1 MRAADGNGGTISPDR
16 AIGKADNLML
26 GSLEIRNFRCF
37 KRLDHGSLKRF
48 NFVVGDG
55 GSGKTALLESM
66 FLAGGGSPEIYLR
79 IRSWRGFDQ
88 YRLQNTRES
97 FESLFRDLFYDL
109 DASNGALIRL
119 SDSNI
124 GDRTLRI
131 HYGKD
136 EPYALPIRGKPSS
149 DTASMSALPLYFN
162 WKSQAKTVETKVYIE
177 DQVLKISGVQD
188 VYPIHFITPLT
199 VSPSFSAQMFSQLSR
214 DNRHHPVV
222 EALQELFP
230 MIREITTE
238 YTGGEAML
246 YASLDRNTK
255 KFPVAV
261 LSGGMNKYL
270 SIVLSI
276 IVNPGGALLVDEIEN
291 GFYYKF
297 LTPMLRSIVRLCEQ
311 HNVQMIASTHSYE
324 LLQALLPVIEEERE
338 ETFSLLRTV
347 RDGNESKLEY
357 IKGSSYRAAIEQG
370 FEVR

>member
-1 MRAADGNGGTISPDR
+1 
-16 AIGKADNLML
+16 
-26 GSLEIRNFRCF
+26 
-37 KRLDHGSLKRF
+37 
-48 NFVVGDG
+48 
-55 GSGKTALLESM
+55 
-66 FLAGGGSPEIYLR
+66 
-79 IRSWRGFDQ
+79 
-88 YRLQNTRES
+88 
-97 FESLFRDLFYDL
+97 
-109 DASNGALIRL
+109 
-119 SDSNI
+119 
-124 GDRTLRI
+124 
-131 HYGKD
+131 
-136 EPYALPIRGKPSS
+136 
-149 DTASMSALPLYFN
+149 
-162 WKSQAKTVETKVYIE
+162 
-177 DQVLKISGVQD
+177 
-188 VYPIHFITPLT
+188 
-199 VSPSFSAQMFSQLSR
+199 
-214 DNRHHPVV
+214 
-222 EALQELFP
+222 